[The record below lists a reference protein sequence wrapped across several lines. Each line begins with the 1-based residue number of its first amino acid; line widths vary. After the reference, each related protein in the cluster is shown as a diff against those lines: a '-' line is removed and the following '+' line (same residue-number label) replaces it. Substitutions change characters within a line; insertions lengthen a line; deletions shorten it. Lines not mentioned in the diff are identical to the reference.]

1 MSKLVKC
8 KSCGADVAKS
18 AKTCPACGAKNKKK
32 HPILGAVL
40 VFLGIVMVVAA
51 FGSSSEEPQKVGDA
65 GDQQAVVSSES
76 QEVKKDEFGV
86 GEKVELS
93 DVAVTL
99 VDISENAGTDLIK
112 PTDGNVFVVC
122 EFEIENNTDHDI
134 AVSSMMSFEAY
145 FDDYATN
152 LDIYAMTLSDKTQ
165 LDGTIASGKKM
176 KGVVGYQ
183 APSDWQEV
191 ELHFTPDFWS
201 TKDIVFSHAK

>member
-65 GDQQAVVSSES
+65 GDQQAVVSSEP

-86 GEKVELS
+86 GEKVELN

-99 VDISENAGTDLIK
+99 VDISENAGADLIK